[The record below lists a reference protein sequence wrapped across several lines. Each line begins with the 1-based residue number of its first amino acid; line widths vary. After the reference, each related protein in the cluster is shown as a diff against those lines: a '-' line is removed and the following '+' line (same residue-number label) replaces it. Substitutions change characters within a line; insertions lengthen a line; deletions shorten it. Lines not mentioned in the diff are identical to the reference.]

1 MRADHEAT
9 YRESYLS
16 QDLSRGVIE
25 SDLHFKKRLHNAHSQ
40 DKQKSSLEAKMKV
53 RTRTRC
59 ATYFPGRYREKCEFN
74 ICHNRGKPSNFS
86 KESRTTELKD
96 GNIIS

>member
-40 DKQKSSLEAKMKV
+40 DETKEQPRGQDEGKDQDKMCHV
-53 RTRTRC
+53 
-59 ATYFPGRYREKCEFN
+59 FPW
-74 ICHNRGKPSNFS
+74 
-86 KESRTTELKD
+86 
-96 GNIIS
+96 